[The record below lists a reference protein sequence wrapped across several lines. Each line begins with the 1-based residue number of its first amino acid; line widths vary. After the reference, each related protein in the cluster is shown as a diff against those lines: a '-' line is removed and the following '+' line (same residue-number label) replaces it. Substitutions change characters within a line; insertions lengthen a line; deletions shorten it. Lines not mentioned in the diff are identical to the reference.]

1 MQAVNENVRDPAAP
15 AATGPAPGSGQYLT
29 FLLSG
34 EVYGVDIL
42 RVQEIKGWDGVT
54 RVPHTPSFLLG
65 VMNLRGT
72 VVPVVD
78 LRSRFG
84 LERQAFGPSN
94 VVIVVRVRAERGDKT
109 VGLAV
114 DGVSDV
120 HDFAADDIRP
130 PPQVQHAGRA
140 VISGLASAAERL
152 VMLLDVE
159 RLVVSSL
166 EADLRVGRHH

>member
-1 MQAVNENVRDPAAP
+1 MQAANESLSNVAGTVAS
-15 AATGPAPGSGQYLT
+15 GSDEGISQYLT

-54 RVPHTPSFLLG
+54 RVPHTPPYLLG

-72 VVPVVD
+72 VVPVID
-78 LRSRFG
+78 LRMRFG
-84 LERQAFGPSN
+84 LERQPLGPSN

-130 PPQVQHAGRA
+130 PPQVQHSGGAA
-140 VISGLASAAERL
+140 ISGLASAEERL
-152 VMLLDVE
+152 VLLLDVE
-159 RLVVSSL
+159 RLVASSL
-166 EADLRVGRHH
+166 EGDLKVGRRH